1 MARRVVLFGICVYA
15 IRAFTSGPGHLA
27 VRLTYRAVAR
37 TGARDLLRF
46 KAITRGQGGC
56 RCRVVPPP
64 MPGGSPRP
72 RPRCRTHEAA
82 KTFRRVGDGPTSNP
96 CLDHNHRGH
105 RFTCLGWGRPSG
117 R

>member
-46 KAITRGQGGC
+46 KAGQ
-56 RCRVVPPP
+56 
-64 MPGGSPRP
+64 
-72 RPRCRTHEAA
+72 
-82 KTFRRVGDGPTSNP
+82 
-96 CLDHNHRGH
+96 
-105 RFTCLGWGRPSG
+105 
-117 R
+117 